1 MSLPRSISGDRLASA
16 LRLYGYSIVRQ
27 RGSHLRLTATT
38 SNGEHH
44 VTIPRHRELRV
55 GTLNAILW
63 DVATSRGMHRD
74 DVVQEL
80 FG

>member
-1 MSLPRSISGDRLASA
+1 MSLPRSISGDRLATA
-16 LRLYGYSIVRQ
+16 LRQYGYEIVRQ

-38 SNGEHH
+38 ADGDHH

-63 DVATSRGMHRD
+63 DVANSRGMHRD
-74 DVVQEL
+74 DVVREL
-80 FG
+80 FR